1 MTKIYRR
8 KMMTIYKNDPKYKK
22 IFMSKNLLYY
32 AGWNCQ
38 NQQGQQKHKI
48 TLFGNSYKVNS
59 KWGKVTL

>member
-1 MTKIYRR
+1 
-8 KMMTIYKNDPKYKK
+8 MMNIYKNDPKYKETLCQK
-22 IFMSKNLLYY
+22 ITYICRYY

-59 KWGKVTL
+59 KWSKVSL